1 MPRLDVLASD
11 DAAAREIHCAERRG
25 DHTFLVTG
33 KGVPGTTR
41 RAVQRVECQRGP
53 PTAGNRCQT
62 VVSPPTT
69 EPESHHRLPKS
80 PSYRGKRGILHKCDP
95 VWCGVEV
102 WYAAC
107 TLRHAVAIVDV
118 AIILG
123 GILLAA
129 WLVDGQRS

>member
-1 MPRLDVLASD
+1 MQ
-11 DAAAREIHCAERRG
+11 AAEIYPAIEA
-25 DHTFLVTG
+25 
-33 KGVPGTTR
+33 KAAWP
-41 RAVQRVECQRGP
+41 
-53 PTAGNRCQT
+53 
-62 VVSPPTT
+62 
-69 EPESHHRLPKS
+69 
-80 PSYRGKRGILHKCDP
+80 HKCDQE
-95 VWCGVEV
+95 WCGVEV